1 MTVSEGTGA
10 SNATVSVLVVD
21 DQSPFR
27 AAARAVV
34 ARVAGFELVAESE
47 SGEDAVALCASLHPD
62 LVLMDI
68 NMGEMDGIEA
78 TRLITAADPRTLVI
92 LVSTYDLDDLP
103 PSARTSGAAA
113 YLNKD
118 ELSPRAVRRL
128 WEARGDPLFPAGGSR
143 CSKGGAVR
151 RRQAEAR
158 IVERSDQEPPEAQR
172 QTTERLHGTQPFCGL
187 GRRRSYV
194 LR

>member
-10 SNATVSVLVVD
+10 SNDTVSVLVVD

-34 ARVAGFELVAESE
+34 ARVSGFELVAEAE
-47 SGEDAVALCASLHPD
+47 SGEDAVALCATLHPD

-92 LVSTYDLDDLP
+92 LVSTYALDDLP

-128 WEARGDPLFPAGGSR
+128 WEARGDPLFAAG
-143 CSKGGAVR
+143 
-151 RRQAEAR
+151 
-158 IVERSDQEPPEAQR
+158 
-172 QTTERLHGTQPFCGL
+172 
-187 GRRRSYV
+187 
-194 LR
+194 